1 MSACAAR
8 ASGTNA
14 SNRAGR
20 QRQGPLREER
30 GDHRGSQPEPAQPT
44 AHRRRRHP
52 QPLSDPPMTTPSHVR
67 DQCTTDH
74 LDLITTPHQQHLR
87 QQHVRARTTN
97 TTRSPRLHPPLHPTH
112 RPHIPTP
119 RLTPRRQPIITART
133 PQPARQQLDLDP
145 DRVATYHEHRCLR
158 HHSARAPSSNCQE
171 ERGGPCAY
179 RHPHPDASKSP
190 PPTPT
195 PNDSSSP
202 PTTQPTPP
210 SSRVHRPR
218 RPLPRTLTRTWWRT
232 GGPAHLGRSCRGPRC
247 CHAADDVLVAVAGVS
262 DRSTGW
268 CWYTTPVTS
277 LASSSHLSRAGR
289 AGVSGRRRPRR
300 RSCGR
305 RQGTACIRRPCRC
318 PPGSAAWPG
327 RRWSR

>member
-1 MSACAAR
+1 
-8 ASGTNA
+8 
-14 SNRAGR
+14 
-20 QRQGPLREER
+20 
-30 GDHRGSQPEPAQPT
+30 
-44 AHRRRRHP
+44 
-52 QPLSDPPMTTPSHVR
+52 MTTPGRVR

-133 PQPARQQLDLDP
+133 QQPARQQLDLDP

-179 RHPHPDASKSP
+179 RHPHADASKSP

-195 PNDSSSP
+195 PDDSSSP

-210 SSRVHRPR
+210 SSPIAASYTWQDRPPSALGR
-218 RPLPRTLTRTWWRT
+218 A
-232 GGPAHLGRSCRGPRC
+232 PAHPVRQQHRAVQRPHPVRLPAT
-247 CHAADDVLVAVAGVS
+247 AAS
-262 DRSTGW
+262 
-268 CWYTTPVTS
+268 
-277 LASSSHLSRAGR
+277 
-289 AGVSGRRRPRR
+289 
-300 RSCGR
+300 
-305 RQGTACIRRPCRC
+305 
-318 PPGSAAWPG
+318 
-327 RRWSR
+327 